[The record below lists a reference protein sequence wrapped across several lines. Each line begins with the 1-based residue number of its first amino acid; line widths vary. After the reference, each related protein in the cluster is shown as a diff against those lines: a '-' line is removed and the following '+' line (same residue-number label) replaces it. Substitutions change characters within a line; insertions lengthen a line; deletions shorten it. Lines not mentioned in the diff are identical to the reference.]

1 MIRVVSI
8 TWILMTESD
17 PSELHIKTSEYI
29 VHFTRLTACIEK
41 KDKRADAGKT
51 AQLILYVHKNNVSI
65 QRKPF
70 LRRFDVL

>member
-1 MIRVVSI
+1 MISVCIDYMNFNDSIWSERVTYRDIEYVDDLTVSQ
-8 TWILMTESD
+8 T
-17 PSELHIKTSEYI
+17 
-29 VHFTRLTACIEK
+29 IEK

-70 LRRFDVL
+70 LRRFDVI